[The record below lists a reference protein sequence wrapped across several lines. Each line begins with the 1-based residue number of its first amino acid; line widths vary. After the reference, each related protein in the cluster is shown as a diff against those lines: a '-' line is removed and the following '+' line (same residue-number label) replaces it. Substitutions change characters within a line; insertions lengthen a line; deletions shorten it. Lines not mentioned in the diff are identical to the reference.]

1 MVPWI
6 GIVAMEVSRNGDAEY
21 MLKVNTL
28 VLAYRLNNMF
38 ERKRRIKED
47 SKFFGLTTWGIVEF
61 IEENWG
67 RQALD
72 GGEFCFG
79 AKCEMPFKY
88 EVEMWEDYWI
98 NGYAVPDKDPD

>member
-6 GIVAMEVSRNGDAEY
+6 GIAATEVSRNGDAEY

-47 SKFFGLTTWGIVEF
+47 SKFFGLTT
-61 IEENWG
+61 
-67 RQALD
+67 
-72 GGEFCFG
+72 
-79 AKCEMPFKY
+79 
-88 EVEMWEDYWI
+88 
-98 NGYAVPDKDPD
+98 